1 MFDTCSGKERR
12 NYLRRLAAL
21 EKSAERYKVT
31 GHRPVKGLLKG
42 FLKSLKGWTARRPRS
57 APISGGNAVPLF
69 DRGTVRDRE
78 ESYFSPHRIAVYTA
92 LFGPYD
98 AFREPWICPD
108 NIDYYVLTDQE
119 VPEGS
124 AWKKRDLD
132 DSCVISQLPGA
143 DVVGFPESVLK
154 NRFCKMFPH
163 LIFPEYE
170 QSVYLDT
177 NILICSDLTALT
189 RGLQPGSPSVFMF
202 RHKKRDCVY
211 DEIEACIVQ
220 HKASPERLRK
230 EKEAI
235 RQLGIPEHWGL
246 LEAPLIVRRH
256 RDEACRRLM
265 EAWWREFLAGSGRD
279 QPALIRALKREGLTP
294 GSIGSLGRNLRR
306 CSLFVQMEHQK
317 R

>member
-1 MFDTCSGKERR
+1 MIR
-12 NYLRRLAAL
+12 
-21 EKSAERYKVT
+21 
-31 GHRPVKGLLKG
+31 
-42 FLKSLKGWTARRPRS
+42 
-57 APISGGNAVPLF
+57 
-69 DRGTVRDRE
+69 
-78 ESYFSPHRIAVYTA
+78 
-92 LFGPYD
+92 
-98 AFREPWICPD
+98 
-108 NIDYYVLTDQE
+108 
-119 VPEGS
+119 
-124 AWKKRDLD
+124 
-132 DSCVISQLPGA
+132 QLPDA
-143 DVVGFPESVLK
+143 DAAGFSESVLK

-279 QPALIRALKREGLTP
+279 QPALIRALKKEGLTP
-294 GSIGSLGRNLRR
+294 GSIGSLGGNIRTSAVMSPVLERSR
-306 CSLFVQMEHQK
+306 PP
-317 R
+317 